1 MGLASVASGL
11 RKTAVLAIILVLIS
25 APASGEGEKMFY
37 PAGSSDI
44 AVTGEPVHV
53 GDKLTASILV
63 NNQGSYTGSVRLV
76 LSDSSGNNLSI
87 GEEIPISPGSSRE
100 VLAPLIPTL
109 AGALELNW
117 EVTSDDGG
125 VSSELSGSF
134 EVQVYESQTMGLRFD
149 AVEWTL
155 SDGLECDISA
165 SLTDGK
171 KRDVNIS
178 VSLVSQGVE
187 EEVQR
192 FEITLDPGLRALSL
206 NLGQPEADYISV
218 TLESNGW
225 TSSNSVAN
233 LTWQT
238 SVTPPSISPSVSI
251 GVHEPD
257 RPGTGDFVN
266 LPYWLNNSGGSATLP
281 GTLKV
286 VSTSDGMVLAQITIS
301 SVSGGGSSS
310 GVLSI
315 GPWPD
320 APMVEA
326 EVVWAMDGSTT
337 TVPLT
342 VFSQSENGGGWEL
355 PFDAMAAVYGAALG
369 LVVVL
374 VGLVVLR
381 AVSERTPRTES
392 DSKILRESRI
402 TRRLE
407 RAPMKREVRCP
418 SCEQRLSIPAEHTGS
433 VKCPACTTQ
442 FSSVQIEGEPDSEE
456 VKQESQGIPNEDTTV
471 SSEPI
476 ARSHEEILSCPQ
488 CDQKLRIPIERR
500 PVRSRCPACR
510 TEFMAEVG
518 EADV

>member
-1 MGLASVASGL
+1 MGLASVAPGL
-11 RKTAVLAIILVLIS
+11 RKTALLAIILVLMS
-25 APASGEGEKMFY
+25 APVSGEGEKMFY

-53 GDKLTASILV
+53 GDELTASILV

-76 LSDSSGNNLSI
+76 LSDSTGNNLSV

-100 VLAPLIPTL
+100 VLAPLIPAS

-117 EVTSDDGG
+117 KVTSDDGG
-125 VSSELSGSF
+125 VSSELSGLF
-134 EVQVYESQTMGLRFD
+134 EVQVYESQTLGLRFD
-149 AVEWTL
+149 AVKWTL
-155 SDGLECDISA
+155 SDGLECDLSA
-165 SLTDGK
+165 SLSDGK
-171 KRDVNIS
+171 QRDVNVS

-192 FEITLDPGLRALSL
+192 FEITLGPGLRALSL
-206 NLGQPEADYISV
+206 DLGQPEADYISV
-218 TLESNGW
+218 MLESNGW
-225 TSSNSVAN
+225 TSSNSAAN

-238 SVTPPSISPSVSI
+238 SVNPPFISPSVSI

-257 RPGTGDFVN
+257 RPRTGDFVN
-266 LPYWLNNSGGSATLP
+266 LPYWLNNSGSSATLP
-281 GTLKV
+281 GILKV
-286 VSTSDGMVLAQITIS
+286 VSTSDGMILAQITIS
-301 SVSGGGSSS
+301 SISEGGSSS

-326 EVVWAMDGSTT
+326 EVVWAMDGSST

-342 VFSQSENGGGWEL
+342 IFSQSENGGGWEL
-355 PFDAMAAVYGAALG
+355 PFDTMAAVYGAVLG
-369 LVVVL
+369 LAVVL
-374 VGLVVLR
+374 VGLIVWR
-381 AVSERTPRTES
+381 AVSEKTPSTEK

-407 RAPMKREVRCP
+407 RTPPKKEVRCP

-433 VKCPACTTQ
+433 VRCPACTNQ
-442 FSSVQIEGEPDSEE
+442 FSSAPIETDSDSGESR
-456 VKQESQGIPNEDTTV
+456 QESQEILNEVTTTT
-471 SSEPI
+471 SEPV

-488 CDQKLRIPIERR
+488 CDQQLKVPIERR

-518 EADV
+518 ESDD

>member
-1 MGLASVASGL
+1 MGLACSVSGL
-11 RKTAVLAIILVLIS
+11 RKTAVLALILILMS
-25 APASGEGEKMFY
+25 APVSGEGEKMFY

-53 GDKLTASILV
+53 GDEITASILV

-87 GEEIPISPGSSRE
+87 GHEIPISPGSSRE
-100 VLAPLIPTL
+100 VLAPLIPTS

-134 EVQVYESQTMGLRFD
+134 EVQVYESQTLGLRFD
-149 AVEWTL
+149 AVEWSL
-155 SDGLECDISA
+155 ANGLECDLSA

-178 VSLVSQGVE
+178 VSLISQGIE

-192 FEITLDPGLRALSL
+192 FEITLSPGLRALSL
-206 NLGQPEADYISV
+206 DLGHPEADYISV

-225 TSSNSVAN
+225 TSSNSEAN

-266 LPYWLNNSGGSATLP
+266 LPYWLNNSGDAATLP
-281 GTLKV
+281 GILKV

-301 SVSGGGSSS
+301 SISGGGSSS

-326 EVVWAMDGSTT
+326 EVAWEMDGSTT
-337 TVPLT
+337 TAPLT

-355 PFDAMAAVYGAALG
+355 PFDAMAAVYGAVLG
-369 LVVVL
+369 FAVVL
-374 VGLVVLR
+374 VGLIVWR
-381 AVSERTPRTES
+381 AVSEKTPSTEK
-392 DSKILRESRI
+392 DSNILRDSRI
-402 TRRLE
+402 ARRLE
-407 RAPMKREVRCP
+407 RTPPKKEVKCP
-418 SCEQRLSIPAEHTGS
+418 SCEQRLSIPMEHTGS
-433 VKCPACTTQ
+433 VRCPACTTQ
-442 FSSVQIEGEPDSEE
+442 FSAASIEGDSDLQESI
-456 VKQESQGIPNEDTTV
+456 QESQDTPNEDTTTA
-471 SSEPI
+471 SEPVV
-476 ARSHEEILSCPQ
+476 RSHEEILSCPQ
-488 CDQKLRIPIERR
+488 CNQQLKVPIERR

-518 EADV
+518 EPDD

>member
-1 MGLASVASGL
+1 MGLVSVASEL
-11 RKTAVLAIILVLIS
+11 RKTAVVVIVLVLMS
-25 APASGEGEKMFY
+25 SPVSGEGEKMFY
-37 PAGSSDI
+37 PAGSSEI

-53 GDKLTASILV
+53 GDELTASILV
-63 NNQGSYTGSVRLV
+63 NNQGSNTGSVRLV
-76 LSDSSGNNLSI
+76 LSDSTGINLSV
-87 GEEIPISPGSSRE
+87 GEDVLINPGSSRE
-100 VLAPLIPTL
+100 VSAPLVPAST
-109 AGALELNW
+109 GALELNW

-125 VSSELSGSF
+125 VSSELRGSF
-134 EVQVYESQTMGLRFD
+134 EVQVYEPQTLGLGFGSVD
-149 AVEWTL
+149 WTL
-155 SDGLECDISA
+155 LSGLNYDISV

-171 KRDVNIS
+171 QRDVSVS
-178 VSLVSQGVE
+178 VSLVSQGTE
-187 EEVQR
+187 KEVQR
-192 FEITLDPGLRALSL
+192 FNITLDPGLRILSL
-206 NLGQPEADYISV
+206 DLGQPDADHISV
-218 TLESNGW
+218 ILEPNGW
-225 TSSNSVAN
+225 IPSNSAVN

-238 SVTPPSISPSVSI
+238 SVTPPHISPSVSI
-251 GVHEPD
+251 GVHEPE
-257 RPGTGDFVN
+257 RPGTDDFVN
-266 LPYWLNNSGGSATLP
+266 LPYWLNNSGDSATLP
-281 GTLKV
+281 GTLRV
-286 VSTSDGMVLAQITIS
+286 VGISDGMVLAQINVLA
-301 SVSGGGSSS
+301 VSGGESSP
-310 GVLSI
+310 GFLSI
-315 GPWPD
+315 GPWPET
-320 APMVEA
+320 PMVEA
-326 EVVWAMDGSTT
+326 EVIWSMDGSEA

-342 VFSQSENGGGWEL
+342 VFSYSEGGSGWEL

-442 FSSVQIEGEPDSEE
+442 FSSAQIEGEPDSEE
-456 VKQESQGIPNEDTTV
+456 VKQESQGISNEDTTAA
-471 SSEPI
+471 SEPT